1 MTGQTVS
8 GQTVFRGA
16 AFGLVLESN
25 IPVAGMS
32 SVDAACSA
40 DVYVEMVPDG
50 GESAWHQP
58 DRAEPWYRSLDEDA
72 GVPWL
77 TVWKGDGYLFEYGE
91 GARFWVSA
99 DATRIRATWTSPLV
113 AADAA
118 TFLLGPVLAFA
129 LRLRGTIP
137 LHASGAVID
146 GRAVLFVGP
155 AGAGKST
162 TAAALGR
169 LGHAVVSDDVV
180 PIDLAGPSV
189 LARPGY
195 PRLSLWRDAS
205 DAVFG
210 RAGAVPPVSAV
221 YDKRA
226 IDLQAVGV
234 RFSHEPVPIET
245 IFVLGERF
253 SGTGTARVP
262 MSRRAGAMALV
273 ANTFGAYL
281 LDRDLR
287 VREFDVVS
295 AAAQR
300 VTFCEL
306 RVGDR
311 LGDVARSCSELF
323 A

>member
-1 MTGQTVS
+1 M
-8 GQTVFRGA
+8 
-16 AFGLVLESN
+16 
-25 IPVAGMS
+25 
-32 SVDAACSA
+32 
-40 DVYVEMVPDG
+40 
-50 GESAWHQP
+50 
-58 DRAEPWYRSLDEDA
+58 
-72 GVPWL
+72 PWL

-99 DATRIRATWTSPLV
+99 EATRIRATWTSPLV

-162 TAAALGR
+162 AAAALGR

-195 PRLSLWRDAS
+195 PRLSLWRDAA

-210 RAGAVPPVSAV
+210 RDGAVSPVSAV

-226 IDLQAVGV
+226 IDLHAVGV

-262 MSRRAGAMALV
+262 MSRRAGVMALV

-306 RVGDR
+306 RLGDR
-311 LGDVARSCSELF
+311 LGDVARSCSELLRG
-323 A
+323 